1 MSPGSETLLSELR
14 RLNAAFPEG
23 RVAIGDMAVL
33 LHAINDGVEAAPASS
48 IEAYLSLEHLSTVRD
63 EVEVVRA
70 PEAYKRRALL
80 PNAQIDLYVERQH
93 RLAVPYEDAHRYS
106 TIVGGVRI
114 ACKEHLLIL
123 MIDAAI
129 DPAAPADAE
138 KHAQSIGTLAASLD
152 DPRPDLL
159 WPRLDTGR
167 IALLREFG
175 ISTERIESLLRPE
188 LLKSEIDPERSDQVG
203 DRAQAHNPAEATTRA
218 PREWALK
225 LQPNLDLL
233 PARVSSEPFLEET
246 TTIRELCTAAGM
258 PYRYYVVPGKTDA
271 KWCELG
277 APGSCGAEPIWYGNT
292 AGWLYKVRGDG
303 EGNGRTY
310 LWHSNGYEMDGSMD
324 YVDSPLAEAIIAH
337 AVLCK

>member
-1 MSPGSETLLSELR
+1 MSPDSETLLSELR

-23 RVAIGDMAVL
+23 LVAVGDMAVL

-48 IEAYLSLEHLSTVRD
+48 IEAYLSLEHVSTVRD
-63 EVEVVRA
+63 EVEVVRV

-106 TIVGGVRI
+106 TIVDGVRI

-138 KHAQSIGTLAASLD
+138 KHAQSIGTLASSLD

-159 WPRLDTGR
+159 WPLLDTDR

-188 LLKSEIDPERSDQVG
+188 LPKSEIDPERSDPVG
-203 DRAQAHNPAEATTRA
+203 DRAQAHNPTEATARA
-218 PREWALK
+218 PREWTLK

-258 PYRYYVVPGKTDA
+258 PYRYTGSTVPRVGLSKGLGNMRSVDAVNRRVLVVDV
-271 KWCELG
+271 EQFH
-277 APGSCGAEPIWYGNT
+277 AETPHERSLRIIEVLAHSFHEY
-292 AGWLYKVRGDG
+292 AARECVRGLFAFP
-303 EGNGRTY
+303 R
-310 LWHSNGYEMDGSMD
+310 
-324 YVDSPLAEAIIAH
+324 V
-337 AVLCK
+337 